1 MEHRTLATE
10 LTLENGEMKLFVS
23 LSLPAEYD
31 CKELPQI
38 QAFALLWILITALES
53 TPSKL

>member
-1 MEHRTLATE
+1 ML

-31 CKELPQI
+31 LKELPHI
-38 QAFALLWILITALES
+38 WTFALLWILIPALES
-53 TPSKL
+53 TLRGL